1 MWNPNSGWVWWKHTN
16 CMSWSCHHGHG
27 LLLAWQETT
36 WVHIPPKFHQ
46 NVTRNHYPLYF
57 VDPSEGSEAAQLAM
71 TPPETTSLT
80 NGCKINGWKCSLMC
94 NSKSYHNS
102 SSAHFASTLSL
113 GGLAHHRFSTKTHDV
128 FYLCF
133 SKCFVNSLW
142 VVKIYEMQKSCR
154 SCQLESCDQKGFDG
168 NKLLGGFQTWPI
180 DFLGSFEM

>member
-71 TPPETTSLT
+71 MPPETTSLM
-80 NGCKINGWKCSLMC
+80 NSCKINGWKCSLMC
-94 NSKSYHNS
+94 NSKSYHDS

-113 GGLAHHRFSTKTHDV
+113 GGLDPTIVFQQKHLTFSTCV
-128 FYLCF
+128 LANVLWIPCGL
-133 SKCFVNSLW
+133 SKYMRCKSPVEAASWSL
-142 VVKIYEMQKSCR
+142 VTRRALMGIS
-154 SCQLESCDQKGFDG
+154 F
-168 NKLLGGFQTWPI
+168 LGGFKPDQ
-180 DFLGSFEM
+180 